1 MLFFGKRREGLKSK
15 VTKGHGFPPMAFFFA
30 VIFLRGNFWGF
41 EFNHEMESGCQKIKK
56 GENDEPKDTHF

>member
-30 VIFLRGNFWGF
+30 VMRCAGILELF
-41 EFNHEMESGCQKIKK
+41 
-56 GENDEPKDTHF
+56 